1 MPRTRRLIA
10 SRPMSEWPRG
20 DRPRER
26 LREVGVRGLATRE
39 LLSLIVGSGGP
50 TVSAMDV
57 ADALLRRSG
66 GSLARMGSVPA
77 GLLEGVT
84 GVGGA
89 TAARVV
95 AALELGRRAVRERL
109 ATHEPIRGPSDIYAR
124 MAPRLRDLRHEEFHV
139 LLLNTQHGV
148 LREVLITRGI
158 LDASLIHPREVLRE
172 AIVES
177 AAAVILVHNHPSG
190 NPSPSAED
198 REVTRQLSAAG
209 RTVGIPILDH
219 VIIAGGEFR
228 SLAQDGLM

>member
-1 MPRTRRLIA
+1 MR
-10 SRPMSEWPRG
+10 EWPRG

-26 LREVGVRGLATRE
+26 LRDVGVHGLATRE
-39 LLSLIVGSGGP
+39 LLSLVVGSGSPGA
-50 TVSAMDV
+50 SAMDV
-57 ADALLRRSG
+57 ADGLLRRCG
-66 GSLARMGSVPA
+66 GSLARMGSTPA
-77 GLLEGVT
+77 GLLEGVA

-89 TAARVV
+89 TAARVL
-95 AALELGRRAVRERL
+95 AALELGRRGVRERL
-109 ATHEPIRGPSDIYAR
+109 AIREPIRGPSDIYAR
-124 MAPRLRDLRHEEFHV
+124 MAPRLRDLRHEEFHA
-139 LLLNTQHGV
+139 LLLNSQHGV
-148 LREVLITRGI
+148 LREVLVTRGI

-209 RTVGIPILDH
+209 RTVGIPVLDH
-219 VIIAGGEFR
+219 VIIAGEAFR